1 MLANIIVG
9 TVFAGVL
16 IVAFIKTSINIKNN
30 KCGGCSCSSSSKK
43 SKCHK

>member
-9 TVFAGVL
+9 VIFTGIIIFAFKK
-16 IVAFIKTSINIKNN
+16 AHNDMKNN
-30 KCGGCSCSSSSKK
+30 KCGGCSGCSKK